1 MAVQTRTEVR
11 KEQIIGAAEKVFARK
26 GFNDATV
33 AEIAQE
39 AGLSDATIYEYFSSK
54 EELLFTVPLETIRTA
69 YEELGGHLEFIRGAA
84 NKLRGIIYGYLSFY
98 KGHPDFASML
108 MLILKH
114 NRKFLKTEA
123 YELMRQQSR
132 VIIRI
137 VEEGIASGEFKLDT
151 DPYLVRA
158 VVLGTIEHTVI
169 SWLLLGKPED
179 LVVRADALSDLT
191 VEGIR
196 KDSRLKNIKLNV
208 VFDENGEGEFSDQLL
223 PERTHPKN

>member
-54 EELLFTVPLETIRTA
+54 EELLFTVPLETIRTG

-137 VEEGIASGEFKLDT
+137 VEEGIASGEFKPDT

>member
-69 YEELGGHLEFIRGAA
+69 YEELRGHLEFIRGAA

-137 VEEGIASGEFKLDT
+137 VEEGIASGEFKPDT